1 MEEVE
6 TLKEYDHVCIIFGH
20 KEPNIKEFE
29 VNIEYHKHYNN
40 LWSGLPVLGN
50 VYQDRYR

>member
-1 MEEVE
+1 MEEEVE

-29 VNIEYHKHYNN
+29 V
-40 LWSGLPVLGN
+40 
-50 VYQDRYR
+50 